1 MIKYSRKKTIIFY
14 GTISGRQRQT
24 PTHQDTTERSWR
36 RPEPTPAPRYEPT
49 VAQPAHVVNQLT
61 VSQIG

>member
-1 MIKYSRKKTIIFY
+1 MEPF
-14 GTISGRQRQT
+14 SGRQRQT

-36 RPEPTPAPRYEPT
+36 RPEPTPAQRYEPT